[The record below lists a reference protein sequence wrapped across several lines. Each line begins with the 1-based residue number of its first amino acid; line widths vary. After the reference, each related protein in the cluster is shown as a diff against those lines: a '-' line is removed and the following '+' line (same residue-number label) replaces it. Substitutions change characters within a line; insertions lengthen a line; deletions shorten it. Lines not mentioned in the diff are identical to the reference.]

1 MKNIF
6 KITILL
12 ISMFLFTYVVNAEQ
26 VYTFSCDY
34 RFNGDDGK
42 PIDIRVKVL
51 NLSADYLQGKAGNH
65 AQTVRAYVKNS
76 EGEYELISSADGCK
90 RGGYMNAPQKND
102 KLCIL
107 TENGYKDNGDK
118 AAFLKEAFASGS
130 AKCPAMYRRTDY
142 TRGLSFTVGSTVTS
156 AQQAQSINTIRLIC
170 YDEDNKTA
178 HNCNTVTP
186 IEKNSSSS
194 GNSGGNAG
202 SYNGS
207 NPAGTFDTGEVA
219 TCEELLGN
227 NLTKLVRLSISVLRI
242 IGMVVAIVKAS
253 LAIIPAVHNTDK
265 IGDAKKTCTSMGIL
279 LVVIGLFRPI
289 LVVIGNI
296 FGFDLSCF

>member
-12 ISMFLFTYVVNAEQ
+12 ISMFLFSYAVNAEQ

-34 RFNGDDGK
+34 RFNSADGK
-42 PIDIRVKVL
+42 PIDIKVKVL
-51 NLSADYLQGKAGNH
+51 DLPADYLTGGKPGKNYSKYVQTFFMNEDGNYQ
-65 AQTVRAYVKNS
+65 A
-76 EGEYELISSADGCK
+76 ISSTCQK
-90 RGGYMNAPQKND
+90 GGYKNAPSSNNKM
-102 KLCIL
+102 CIL
-107 TENGYKDNGDK
+107 TVDESSASGDK
-118 AAFLKEAFASGS
+118 ASFLKEAFASGS

-142 TRGLSFTVGSTVTS
+142 NKGYSLTVASGLSNSKN
-156 AQQAQSINTIRLIC
+156 AESINTLRLNC
-170 YDEDNKTA
+170 YEEDNKTA

-186 IEKNSSSS
+186 RERNSSSS
-194 GNSGGNAG
+194 GNSGGNGG
-202 SYNGS
+202 SYDGS

-219 TCEELLGN
+219 TCEGLLGD

-242 IGMVVAIVKAS
+242 VGMVIAIVKAS
-253 LAIIPAVHNTDK
+253 LAILPAVSNPDK
-265 IGDAKKTCTSMGIL
+265 IKDAKKTCTSMGIL